1 MQRCASHGA
10 ASPRL
15 ASGQCPLPQ
24 PVQVR
29 ERSIPWIRSRA
40 SRPMSA
46 IRTRPMSAIRT
57 RPMSAIRTR
66 PMSAIR
72 TRPMPARD
80 DLPDRVGDRAPRV
93 PRVPRVP
100 PSRRPHHRPI
110 LPFLPLLFLSLF
122 VAHDLSPVPFH
133 NRGGRVV
140 VREDYKAEHAGVRM
154 PCSCWP
160 NRDGPGWASPIV
172 SLSPARSSHLARQ

>member
-1 MQRCASHGA
+1 MEMQRCASHGA

-40 SRPMSA
+40 S
-46 IRTRPMSAIRT
+46 